1 MKFRLNGRP
10 ARSNYVTTTSEPM
23 LTHSSGQAGFYQPP
37 GRVLLGRILP
47 IALVKSGLQRAAVRA
62 GWCDRRD
69 NFLKFSS
76 DATLLK
82 IVPNFVPV
90 LDLCYQVPSNVL
102 WDYLS
107 PFI

>member
-1 MKFRLNGRP
+1 MDGHDIPDLKSVINDC
-10 ARSNYVTTTSEPM
+10 NEPM

-47 IALVKSGLQRAAVRA
+47 IALVKSGLQRAAVRV

-69 NFLKFSS
+69 FFLKFYS

-82 IVPNFVPV
+82 N
-90 LDLCYQVPSNVL
+90 
-102 WDYLS
+102 S
-107 PFI
+107 P